1 MPLRFAMLFFL
12 YFVQGFPYGLFFYA
26 IPTWLAANGVSAG
39 AIGGFV
45 SAATLP
51 WMLKFLAGFVMDR
64 FSFLAMGKRRAWLIA
79 TQIIIVLTLLVS
91 AWSNAGFSDVLLLSA
106 LAFTVNF
113 AAAFQDTAISGLAVD
128 LVPDEERAR
137 ANGFLL
143 AGEGIGMAIGTA
155 LSAIVIARVGLSSAF
170 LIMAGFILLSL
181 VLLII
186 VRERPGERLLP
197 WTSGRASESALA
209 HDLTAWGPLFRS
221 VWRAMAHPDSVRL
234 TVALVLNGVAYGF
247 YVVIAPIIA
256 TNFGGWT
263 DEDLSALSG
272 LAGLVSGIAGMLV
285 VGILVD
291 KIGTRW
297 GGTIGLFGYA
307 CIGIVFIISA
317 PFWQAQTV
325 FIIVVFAAFL
335 TSTLAYVA
343 MYAAAMRLCDL
354 RVAATQF
361 AIFVAFGNFGT
372 ILAGAAVGALDALG
386 GTNLVLAVASV
397 IGFGATLSFW
407 QIKPAPVEA
416 ETETV

>member
-26 IPTWLAANGVSAG
+26 IPTWLAANDVSPG

-45 SAATLP
+45 SASTLP

-64 FSFLAMGKRRAWLIA
+64 FSFLAMGKRRAWLIS

-91 AWSNAGFSDVLLLSA
+91 AWSNPGFSDVLLLSA

-155 LSAIVIARVGLSSAF
+155 LSAILIARGGVSAAF
-170 LIMAGFILLSL
+170 WVMAGIILLSL

-186 VRERPGERLLP
+186 IRERPGERLLP
-197 WTSGRASESALA
+197 WTSGRASDATLE
-209 HDLTAWGPLFRS
+209 HNLTAWGPLFRS
-221 VWRAMAHPDSVRL
+221 VWRAMANPDGVRL
-234 TVALVLNGVAYGF
+234 TIALMLNGATYGL

-263 DEDLSALSG
+263 DEDFSTLNG
-272 LAGLVSGIAGMLV
+272 LAGLVSGIAGMLIF
-285 VGILVD
+285 GILVD

-297 GGTIGLFGYA
+297 GGTIGLLGYA
-307 CIGIVFIISA
+307 CIGIVFIASA

-361 AIFVAFGNFGT
+361 AIFLAFANLGT
-372 ILAGAAVGALDALG
+372 ILAGATVGTLDALG
-386 GTNLVLAVASV
+386 GTNLILAVASV
-397 IGFGATLSFW
+397 IGFAATLSFW
-407 QIKPAPVEA
+407 QIKPAAVEA